1 MKTLCIIPARSGS
14 KAIKNK
20 NIQVLGGEKLFI
32 HSLKFAKKLKF
43 VNQIVFSTDSQKYI
57 KIASKLKKIFLSKR
71 PRKLSTDRSLMIDV
85 IKYELNKQK
94 QFGNFF
100 DFILILQPTCP
111 FRKIKDFE
119 KAFRII
125 RKKKFDSILSIS
137 KTREHPDRLKVF
149 RNKKLVNYNKNLS
162 KENLNPRQN
171 LKPIFIRSGSMYL
184 FDVKLLR
191 KNLIV
196 GKKVH
201 GILVRGKY
209 SINIDDKEDLILA
222 KYYFKK
228 SN

>member
-1 MKTLCIIPARSGS
+1 M
-14 KAIKNK
+14 
-20 NIQVLGGEKLFI
+20 
-32 HSLKFAKKLKF
+32 
-43 VNQIVFSTDSQKYI
+43 
-57 KIASKLKKIFLSKR
+57 
-71 PRKLSTDRSLMIDV
+71 
-85 IKYELNKQK
+85 
-94 QFGNFF
+94 
-100 DFILILQPTCP
+100 ILQPTCP